1 MCVELSAG
9 ALERRPGWA
18 ALLAAFYTA
27 EAETAGFAASISVPG
42 GQQAMPLQ
50 AFAAALEGAIAA
62 ALVWAQNARPSDS
75 PAPEAGDAESEE
87 APAVEQEPIPKRL
100 ATMGTQLGLGRVREV
115 CSRALEALA
124 AVASAPSAAGAGA
137 AAPALL
143 SQLGPMLSLLR
154 CALCQLG
161 LRYLVAHKSVAKLA
175 YVASSLF
182 SGLVE
187 EGFCMPEGTEGEGGL
202 GPAASS
208 EPAPA

>member
-1 MCVELSAG
+1 MLRTVYVELA
-9 ALERRPGWA
+9 ANAQERRPGWA
-18 ALLAAFYTA
+18 ALLAAFDA
-27 EAETAGFAASISVPG
+27 AAAETAGFAASFSAPG

-62 ALVWAQNARPSDS
+62 ALVWAQNARLSDS
-75 PAPEAGDAESEE
+75 PGPAPEAGAAESEE
-87 APAVEQEPIPKRL
+87 APALEQEPIPKRL

-124 AVASAPSAAGAGA
+124 AVASAPGAAGAGA

-154 CALCQLG
+154 YALCQLG
-161 LRYLVAHKSVAKLA
+161 LRYLVVHKSVAKLA

-187 EGFCMPEGTEGEGGL
+187 EGFCMPEGTEG
-202 GPAASS
+202 
-208 EPAPA
+208 